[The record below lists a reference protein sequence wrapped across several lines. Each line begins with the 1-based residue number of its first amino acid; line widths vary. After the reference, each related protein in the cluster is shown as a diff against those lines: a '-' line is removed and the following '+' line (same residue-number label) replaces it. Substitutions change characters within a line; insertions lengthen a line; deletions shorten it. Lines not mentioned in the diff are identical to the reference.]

1 MFKFKYKHYIPYVS
15 TKWGQLSSL
24 ITLPRGPLSCP
35 NLFLL
40 ITHDKENCWKK
51 FGGHILEKNGGLGG
65 IGKKSKNEKKSLVF
79 TPWCSIP
86 YQIAH
91 PWCSFRKNF
100 ELSGKK
106 RVFGPSFAGTALK
119 FLMGIATVSE
129 SMHKEVGRV
138 QAKISGTP
146 SQWFRV
152 THHWSSLMLILLL
165 SSHPWCSFW
174 VIPDSLC
181 KKWGYCTRL
190 TDIDLKFLLG
200 IATLPETMHKESWRI
215 REKISGGS

>member
-1 MFKFKYKHYIPYVS
+1 MNANINIKY
-15 TKWGQLSSL
+15 TKNSY
-24 ITLPRGPLSCP
+24 
-35 NLFLL
+35 
-40 ITHDKENCWKK
+40 DKENCWKK

-65 IGKKSKNEKKSLVF
+65 IGKKSKIEKKSLVF

-152 THHWSSLMLILLL
+152 THHWSSLMLILLVF
-165 SSHPWCSFW
+165 SHPWCSLW
-174 VIPDSLC
+174 
-181 KKWGYCTRL
+181 KKSWFPVQKIRL
-190 TDIDLKFLLG
+190 
-200 IATLPETMHKESWRI
+200 LPQSYWYGFEIFTGHSHTTWEQAPRVWEDYSKDFRGLSVKGLEPI
-215 REKISGGS
+215 QHY